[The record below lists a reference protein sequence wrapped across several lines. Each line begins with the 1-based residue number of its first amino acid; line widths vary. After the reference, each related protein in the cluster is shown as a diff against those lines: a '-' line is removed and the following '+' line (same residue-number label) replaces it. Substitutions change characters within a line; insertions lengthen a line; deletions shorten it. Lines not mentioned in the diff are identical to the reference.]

1 MASAS
6 RAARLLAWVRLT
18 HPFPVLLKVLACAA
32 FATIATSGVP
42 SLGPLAALLIAVC
55 LVNAGIGALNDYCD
69 RDLDAQSKPSK
80 PLVQGTG
87 PALAGARGRRRGARY
102 RPGRD
107 PLAALARSHERRRLR
122 GGRHRLRSGPEVH
135 PLELGAVCRGLS
147 AAAHLELDGR
157 ARLGPP
163 SALGLPGRRAAGAR
177 HPPGQ
182 HPARPHRSDR
192 RSGVQGL
199 AHRLGPR
206 WSRYVCWAGYL
217 VAQALV
223 LARTRRPTAPA
234 KAARAGAASSAALL
248 ASAMLVDRLRS
259 RTDQRAALTWHFRL
273 LALAAVPLSVGWLL
287 ALTHDQAV
295 RIRPWGK

>member
-32 FATIATSGVP
+32 FATIAASGAP
-42 SLGPLAALLIAVC
+42 PLAPLAALLVAVG

-69 RDLDAQSKPSK
+69 RDLDTQSKPSK
-80 PLVQGTG
+80 PLVQGLVRPW
-87 PALAGARGRRRGARY
+87 PALVVGVATLATG
-102 RPGRD
+102 
-107 PLAALARSHERRRLR
+107 LAATRWLPWPARMS
-122 GGRHRLRSGPEVH
+122 
-135 PLELGAVCRGLS
+135 AVVYATAGV
-147 AAAHLELDGR
+147 AYD
-157 ARLGPP
+157 
-163 SALGLPGRRAAGAR
+163 LGLKSTRWSWAPFVVAFPLLPIWSWTGVRGWDRHLRWVYPVGAPLVLGIHLANTLPDLAA
-177 HPPGQ
+177 
-182 HPARPHRSDR
+182 DR

-223 LARTRRPTAPA
+223 LARTRRTTAPV

-248 ASAMLVDRLRS
+248 ASAILVDRFRS
-259 RTDQRAALTWHFRL
+259 RTDERTALTWHFRL

-287 ALTHDQAV
+287 ALTHDSH
-295 RIRPWGK
+295 